1 MAISI
6 VTLSKYQYIK
16 KGGGVGWIAHEILET
31 AQSPNSYPPFLF
43 DFGLGLGLVNQERD
57 KEKDKEKDK
66 ERA

>member
-1 MAISI
+1 M
-6 VTLSKYQYIK
+6 
-16 KGGGVGWIAHEILET
+16 GGVGWVAHEILET
-31 AQSPNSYPPFLF
+31 AQSPNSSPPFLF